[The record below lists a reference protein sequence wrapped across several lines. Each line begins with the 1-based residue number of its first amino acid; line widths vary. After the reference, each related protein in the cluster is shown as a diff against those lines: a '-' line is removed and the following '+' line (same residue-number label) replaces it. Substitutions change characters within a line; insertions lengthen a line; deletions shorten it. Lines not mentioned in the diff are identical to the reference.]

1 MNYLFFLSELVSLS
15 CTIKNP
21 LNVTRH
27 IVTRHVLS
35 TGDWYLSHRLIV
47 YSYKWRL
54 SFMLQFHKSPK
65 KQKNYSRKHIKMLN
79 ITLFISESM

>member
-35 TGDWYLSHRLIV
+35 TGDWYLSHI
-47 YSYKWRL
+47 
-54 SFMLQFHKSPK
+54 
-65 KQKNYSRKHIKMLN
+65 
-79 ITLFISESM
+79 